1 MEKRQDD
8 LSLTELVAITEDFIK
23 LADKLYNTSKIT
35 KEEYDELTFM
45 KKDFLK
51 KAKMQQQEQMSCL

>member
-51 KAKMQQQEQMSCL
+51 KVKMQQQEQMSCL